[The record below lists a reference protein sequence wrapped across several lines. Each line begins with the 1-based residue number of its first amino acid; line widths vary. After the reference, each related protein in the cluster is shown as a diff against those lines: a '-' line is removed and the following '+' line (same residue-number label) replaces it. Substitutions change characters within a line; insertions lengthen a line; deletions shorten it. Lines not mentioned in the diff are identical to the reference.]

1 MSLRASPSGLGA
13 YTIERLQVL
22 TGTAWLAGAM
32 SLLGFTLVHLPLWGI
47 GVSLTTFVWG
57 HSHSIL
63 HLAPRHIGP
72 DIGARDDRPLRP
84 CDHGTPGRVRRQ
96 PHNLAV
102 VLALNDVCA
111 NGMMP

>member
-1 MSLRASPSGLGA
+1 MSLRASPSGLGSFDPVRHHLAVLPTWYLYMTVVDVAAGEEWLYRA

-57 HSHSIL
+57 AFSQHSTF
-63 HLAPRHIGP
+63 
-72 DIGARDDRPLRP
+72 
-84 CDHGTPGRVRRQ
+84 GTETYRS
-96 PHNLAV
+96 
-102 VLALNDVCA
+102 
-111 NGMMP
+111 

>member
-57 HSHSIL
+57 AFSQHSTF
-63 HLAPRHIGP
+63 
-72 DIGARDDRPLRP
+72 
-84 CDHGTPGRVRRQ
+84 GTETYRS
-96 PHNLAV
+96 
-102 VLALNDVCA
+102 
-111 NGMMP
+111 